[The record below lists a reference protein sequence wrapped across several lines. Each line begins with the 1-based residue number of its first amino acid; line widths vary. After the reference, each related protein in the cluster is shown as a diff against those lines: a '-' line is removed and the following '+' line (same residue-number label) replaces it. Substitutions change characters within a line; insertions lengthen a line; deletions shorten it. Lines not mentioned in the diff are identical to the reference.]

1 MKVLRL
7 PDAASEVGA
16 ERIPR
21 PSPPPCTERHREGE
35 VGEELGRKTPF
46 RCSVFEGLCWKS
58 EWVWKEGEK
67 GPGLKSC
74 IRTAPTNLTFLLRQ
88 AWFCWRWGGKG
99 GCHAFGHRACY
110 RLYSCTLIHVL
121 PAPYFLPYPHLRVS
135 KLETQRHRSKVF
147 TEMLIP
153 VSVFT

>member
-1 MKVLRL
+1 MEVLCL
-7 PDAASEVGA
+7 PDVASEVGA

-35 VGEELGRKTPF
+35 VGKELGRKTPF
-46 RCSVFEGLCWKS
+46 RSSVFEGLCWKS
-58 EWVWKEGEK
+58 EWVWKEGDK

-74 IRTAPTNLTFLLRQ
+74 IRTAPTNLTFFCYVRPDFAEGGEAKGVVMLLV
-88 AWFCWRWGGKG
+88 
-99 GCHAFGHRACY
+99 RACY
-110 RLYSCTLIHVL
+110 RLYSCTPIHVL
-121 PAPYFLPYPHLRVS
+121 PAPYFLPYPPLRVS